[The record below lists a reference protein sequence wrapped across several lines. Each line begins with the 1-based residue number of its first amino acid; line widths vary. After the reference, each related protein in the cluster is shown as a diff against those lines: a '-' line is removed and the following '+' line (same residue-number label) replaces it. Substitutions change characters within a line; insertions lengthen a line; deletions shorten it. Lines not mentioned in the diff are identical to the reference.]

1 MSNLLQRIAL
11 VAAVIGMPAP
21 ASAQTTDSTPEA
33 RQQMQAYGAC
43 VADRSAAKA
52 SQTLSSDFRTQKY
65 HLAMRALNDNNR
77 DCSRLLPRRSKLY
90 SSSLLFA
97 GAMAER
103 LMAAGPRPLNVRL
116 AEAAARP
123 APTFYSQSDAIAMCV
138 VRSAPDETA
147 RLFSS
152 DVGSAAEIAAAR
164 ALDVAVKLCSRGGP
178 ELHVNLEGLRAM
190 LATAA
195 FRNVASL
202 TLAKKS

>member
-77 DCSRLLPRRSKLY
+77 DCSRLLPRRSKMY

-138 VRSAPDETA
+138 IRSAPDKPRVCFQAMSEAQPKSRRPGRSTSRSSSAPAVALSCTSTSKGCA
-147 RLFSS
+147 R
-152 DVGSAAEIAAAR
+152 
-164 ALDVAVKLCSRGGP
+164 CSRP
-178 ELHVNLEGLRAM
+178 PPSAMSLH
-190 LATAA
+190 
-195 FRNVASL
+195 
-202 TLAKKS
+202 